1 MRACIAP
8 TVKAIGKLS
17 AKHIRR
23 SSTGLNVNPEPYI
36 RILLEEPNPLM
47 SGQKFQ
53 EKMAN
58 QLLLNRN
65 AFAIIIRDDNGFP
78 LEIYPVPATGVEA
91 QYDKNGNLY
100 LKFYFQNGKQYVFSY
115 NDIIHLRL
123 DFNEND
129 IFGEPLMPSLSP
141 LMEIIGTI
149 DSGIV
154 KAIKN
159 SNVIKWLIKYTGSLR
174 AEDIQNN
181 ARKFAESYLDIS
193 NSQVGVAATDAKADI
208 IQVTPKDYVP
218 NSEQMAQVK
227 ARVYS
232 LFGINEKIVQ
242 SSYNEE
248 EWTSFYELNIEPIAI
263 DFQNEYTRKLFT
275 RKERG
280 FGNQIVFES
289 ANLSCASVKT
299 KLDFLQM
306 VDRGALTPNEWRA
319 IFNFAPVENGDK
331 PIRRLDTAIVKEVK
345 EDEN

>member
-1 MRACIAP
+1 M
-8 TVKAIGKLS
+8 
-17 AKHIRR
+17 
-23 SSTGLNVNPEPYI
+23 
-36 RILLEEPNPLM
+36 
-47 SGQKFQ
+47 
-53 EKMAN
+53 
-58 QLLLNRN
+58 
-65 AFAIIIRDDNGFP
+65 
-78 LEIYPVPATGVEA
+78 
-91 QYDKNGNLY
+91 
-100 LKFYFQNGKQYVFSY
+100 
-115 NDIIHLRL
+115 RL

-345 EDEN
+345 EDENLYKREYC